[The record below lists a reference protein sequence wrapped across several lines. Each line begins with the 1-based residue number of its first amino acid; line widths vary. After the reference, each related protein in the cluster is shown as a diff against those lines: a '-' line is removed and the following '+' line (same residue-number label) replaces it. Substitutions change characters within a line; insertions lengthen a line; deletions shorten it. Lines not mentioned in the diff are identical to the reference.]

1 MLSYIKGGVEM
12 NKFKLLIVDDE
23 ERIRKVLS
31 DFFTKSG
38 FDVKTAK
45 NGEDALDKF
54 FAHKFDVV
62 ILDIMMPVMDGY
74 AVLKEIRKVSK
85 TPVIMLTAKA
95 EEYDVLK
102 GYELCA
108 DEYVAKPFNLK
119 ILLAKV
125 NAVLRRTSVLLQE
138 TQFGDLTYNKTTY
151 EVSVN
156 GEKIDLT
163 NKEFEL
169 LGYLITNKGI
179 VLSRDDILN
188 NVWSY
193 DYFGDVRT
201 IDTHIKKLRAKLL
214 GCGSYIQTVRSVGY
228 KFEIP
233 DDLEGQ

>member
-1 MLSYIKGGVEM
+1 M
-12 NKFKLLIVDDE
+12 NRFRLLIVDDE
-23 ERIRKVLS
+23 ERIRKVLN
-31 DFFTKSG
+31 DYFKKNNFE
-38 FDVKTAK
+38 VKTAK
-45 NGEDALDKF
+45 NGEEALDKF
-54 FAHKFDVV
+54 YSDKFDVI

-74 AVLKEIRKVSK
+74 TVLKEIRKVSK
-85 TPVIMLTAKA
+85 IPIIMLTAKA

-102 GYELCA
+102 GYELFA

-125 NAVLRRTSVLLQE
+125 NALLRRTSVLSGE
-138 TQFGDLTYNKTTY
+138 TDFGDLTYNKTTY
-151 EVSVN
+151 EVTVK
-156 GEKIDLT
+156 GEKIELT

-214 GCGSYIQTVRSVGY
+214 DCGSYIQTIRSVGY
-228 KFEIP
+228 KFEVKE
-233 DDLEGQ
+233 D

>member
-1 MLSYIKGGVEM
+1 MSKCTILV
-12 NKFKLLIVDDE
+12 VDDE
-23 ERIRKVLS
+23 ERIRKVLY
-31 DFFTKSG
+31 DFFSKND

-45 NGEDALDKF
+45 NGEEAIDIFYCGKIDL
-54 FAHKFDVV
+54 V

-74 AVLKEIRKVSK
+74 ATLKELRKISNV
-85 TPVIMLTAKA
+85 PVVMLTAKA

-108 DEYVAKPFNLK
+108 DEYVSKPFNLK

-125 NAVLRRTSVLLQE
+125 TALLRRTSVLTEEVEIGEL
-138 TQFGDLTYNKTTY
+138 FYNKSTY
-151 EVSVN
+151 EVKVKN
-156 GEKIDLT
+156 EKIELT

-169 LGYLITNKGI
+169 LGYLIMNKGI

-188 NVWSY
+188 NVWNY
-193 DYFGDVRT
+193 DYYGDVRT

-214 GCGSYIQTVRSVGY
+214 ECGNYIQTVRSVGY

-233 DDLEGQ
+233 TEE

>member
-1 MLSYIKGGVEM
+1 M
-12 NKFKLLIVDDE
+12 NKFKLLVVDDE
-23 ERIRKVLS
+23 ERIRKVLY
-31 DFFTKSG
+31 DFFSKNN
-38 FDVKTAK
+38 FDVKMAK
-45 NGEDALDKF
+45 DGEEALDKF
-54 FAHKFDVV
+54 FMDKFDVV
-62 ILDIMMPVMDGY
+62 VLDIMMPEINGY
-74 AVLKEIRKVSK
+74 TVLKEIRKVSK
-85 TPVIMLTAKA
+85 IPVIMLTAKA

-125 NAVLRRTSVLLQE
+125 NAVLRRASVLIDE
-138 TQFGDLTYNKTTY
+138 TEFGNLTYNKATY
-151 EVSVN
+151 EVTVS
-156 GEKIDLT
+156 GKKIELT

-169 LGYLITNKGI
+169 LGYLIMNKGI

-214 GCGSYIQTVRSVGY
+214 ECGNYIQTIRSVGY
-228 KFEIP
+228 KFEVRDEDI
-233 DDLEGQ
+233 

>member
-1 MLSYIKGGVEM
+1 M
-12 NKFKLLIVDDE
+12 NRFKLLIVDDE
-23 ERIRKVLS
+23 ERIRKVLH
-31 DFFTKSG
+31 DYFIKNN
-38 FDVKTAK
+38 FDVKMAK
-45 NGEDALDKF
+45 DGDEALDKF
-54 FAHKFDVV
+54 FADKFDVV
-62 ILDIMMPVMDGY
+62 ILDIMMPNTDGY
-74 AVLKEIRKVSK
+74 TVLKEIRKVSK
-85 TPVIMLTAKA
+85 TPVVMLTAKA

-125 NAVLRRTSVLLQE
+125 NAVLRRTSVLIDE
-138 TQFGDLTYNKTTY
+138 TVFGNLTYNKSTY
-151 EVSVN
+151 EVTVK
-156 GEKIDLT
+156 GEKIELT

-214 GCGSYIQTVRSVGY
+214 ECGGYIQTIRSVGY
-228 KFEIP
+228 KFEVK
-233 DDLEGQ
+233 DENV